1 LKVQNTLL
9 KRFTSTFHYIRRM
22 KIRDIVNRD
31 HITLTNCEHE
41 PIHIPGSIQPHG
53 FLLGIRETDRKI
65 DFVSENT
72 VDYLG
77 FSHQQLL
84 GRTFREI
91 FGDECSD
98 VIKRYYES
106 PGFHTATPVQVS
118 LFNREFGCTIHNSKG
133 IYILEFEPHMPDR
146 DKLID
151 AYTQTIQFVSYMNNT
166 STLKEL
172 CALVAEGTREIT
184 GYDRVMVYR
193 FDQEY
198 NGEVFAE
205 SCREDLEPFLG
216 LHYPHTDIPVQ
227 ARQLYMKN
235 LLRLIADVNY
245 KPVPIYTIDDT
256 SEKTLDLS
264 LSKLRSASPIHTE
277 YLNNMGVGATLTISL
292 IHRDRLWGLIA
303 CHHYSPKN
311 LTPEIKLAAQ
321 LQGQFITSQ
330 IDVRQSNEEYDIA
343 RKTNVALEKLNSF
356 NLPPVSESFKIISI
370 SPELLKLCNATGV
383 SICIGDAIYKNGI
396 TPPDHDIKLLS
407 KWFLEHSNDSVFHTD
422 KLVNFIPDLGRIC
435 VYVSGVI
442 CHSLSSGNSI
452 IWYRPE
458 TQSEVHWGGDPN
470 KAIIRDANGLH
481 PRNSFNLW
489 KQIVKNRSNPW
500 LQPELNAAANY
511 AHSLQNQIS
520 LKLLSDEEEKY
531 RKLTEVLKETN
542 AELENINWIST
553 HDLQEPLRKIQLIGS
568 RLLSKEDENFSAT
581 AIDGLRRIQTSAHRM
596 QTLLVDILKY
606 TRIKNTEAAFERAD
620 LDAILSETLEELKEM
635 LKEKNASV
643 SREKLPEITG
653 IPFLLKQLFSNIL
666 LNSLKYAEAER
677 PVEIVITVSEQ
688 HDPMG
693 YAQNRMFW
701 KVTLADNGIGF
712 DPKYADNIFNIF
724 TRLHAHTEYKGSG
737 VGLALCRKIMQ
748 THGGSIEAT
757 GQPNKGATITLYFP
771 QDFNGQTVV

>member
-1 LKVQNTLL
+1 
-9 KRFTSTFHYIRRM
+9 M

-53 FLLGIRETDRKI
+53 FLLGLKI
-65 DFVSENT
+65 DSWTIDFCSENT
-72 VDYLG
+72 VDYIGL
-77 FSHQQLL
+77 SHKHLL
-84 GRTFREI
+84 GKTFTEI
-91 FGDECSD
+91 FGSASETLIAEF
-98 VIKRYYES
+98 IKNPMAYAAA
-106 PGFHTATPVQVS
+106 PLKLVFDGKQ
-118 LFNREFGCTIHNSKG
+118 FGCMIHRNGST
-133 IYILEFEPHMPDR
+133 YILEAEPHLPDR
-146 DKLID
+146 DQLAD

-166 STLKEL
+166 TTLKEL
-172 CALVAEGTREIT
+172 CGLVAKGTREIT

-205 SCREDLEPFLG
+205 SVREDLEPFIG

-235 LLRLIADVNY
+235 LLRLIVDTNY
-245 KPVPIYTIDDT
+245 KPVPIYTIDDADG
-256 SEKTLDLS
+256 KNLDLS
-264 LSKLRSASPIHTE
+264 LSVLRSTSPIHVK
-277 YLNNMGVGATLTISL
+277 YLTNMGVGATLTISL
-292 IHRDRLWGLIA
+292 IHHGRLWGLIA

-330 IDVRQSNEEYDIA
+330 IDVRQSNEEYEIA
-343 RKTNVALEKLNSF
+343 RKTSIALERLNAF

-370 SPELLKLCNATGV
+370 SPELLKTCNASGV
-383 SICIGDAIYKNGI
+383 SIIIGNTIYKNGL
-396 TPPDHDIKLLS
+396 TPSDEDIQSLS
-407 KWFLEHSNDSVFHTD
+407 DWFLAHSNDSAFHTD
-422 KLVNFIPDLGRIC
+422 KLVNFVPDMGKIC
-435 VYVSGVI
+435 QTVSGVI
-442 CHSLSSGNSI
+442 CHSLSNGNSI

-511 AHSLQNQIS
+511 AHGLQKQIS
-520 LKLLSDEEEKY
+520 MMLLSNEEEKY
-531 RKLTEVLKETN
+531 RNLSQVLKETN

-568 RLLSKEDENFSAT
+568 RLLSKEDEHFSDT
-581 AIDGLRRIQTSAHRM
+581 AIDGLTRIQNSANRM

-606 TRIKNTEAAFERAD
+606 TRIKHTGAAFEKTDLNTVLEDTLAD
-620 LDAILSETLEELKEM
+620 LKEM
-635 LKEKNASV
+635 IYEKNATV
-643 SREKLPEITG
+643 RHGKLPEIIG
-653 IPFLLKQLFSNIL
+653 IPFLLRQLFSNVI
-666 LNSLKYAEAER
+666 LNSLKYASPDRLPEIGITASEN
-677 PVEIVITVSEQ
+677 PVSVPAMRSRMCWTVAFE
-688 HDPMG
+688 
-693 YAQNRMFW
+693 
-701 KVTLADNGIGF
+701 DNGIGF
-712 DPKYADNIFNIF
+712 EPQYADNIFNIF
-724 TRLHAHTEYKGSG
+724 TRLHTNTEYKGSG

-748 THGGSIEAT
+748 THEGGISASGLPDQGT
-757 GQPNKGATITLYFP
+757 TVTLYFP
-771 QDFNGQTVV
+771 CDFNGQPAV